1 VAKRDECHDLIRTL
15 SAREKAYFQ
24 RFAKRHSDRDIPDY
38 LRLFR
43 VLDALPVY
51 DEQALRR
58 RLKGSPLLSRLSSA
72 KRYLYRQLLKALDL
86 YTAGAHWGRQ
96 VDNLRR
102 EAEILAGRGLFQA
115 AERQLDQAA
124 ELAREREDF
133 ERLLALSSL
142 RLRVYEMEARAQL
155 TEEVRQINR
164 EREGLMDRLRNLD
177 AYRELRFTLFDL
189 QDRVGF
195 VGPEETLPELDALEG
210 HALLSGPGSALSM
223 RARERYHYVSNLL
236 RFLRRDFRGWF
247 RSYTDYVAFME
258 GEERLFYRVNFL
270 QLYNNY
276 LLSCIVNQE
285 AGAFW
290 ATVDKL
296 RERLGS
302 EDPNHTALMQARIL
316 HWHSEAGTFAE
327 GLAYLRQSGWREM
340 RLFER
345 TDRFWRRHLFRA
357 LSRTL
362 LENGLPDEVLDLAL
376 EADGLDPVEPFGQLG
391 FIDRVVIVLAHLELG
406 HFGVAESQL
415 RSLYRRMQKTDQLG
429 PFQDLIMRFL
439 RKLPFQGERP
449 VIRRHLQDLLR
460 DMEALA
466 EDPQRNL
473 FLEYFPFVPWLRHQ
487 LDPRTDLAAETG
499 AFYRR
504 YRGGEGR
511 P

>member
-1 VAKRDECHDLIRTL
+1 MAKRDECHDLIRTL

-177 AYRELRFTLFDL
+177 AYRTLRFTLFDL
-189 QDRVGF
+189 HERVGF
-195 VGPEETLPELDALEG
+195 VGPEESLPELDTLEG

-236 RFLRRDFRGWF
+236 RFLR
-247 RSYTDYVAFME
+247 
-258 GEERLFYRVNFL
+258 
-270 QLYNNY
+270 
-276 LLSCIVNQE
+276 
-285 AGAFW
+285 
-290 ATVDKL
+290 
-296 RERLGS
+296 
-302 EDPNHTALMQARIL
+302 
-316 HWHSEAGTFAE
+316 
-327 GLAYLRQSGWREM
+327 
-340 RLFER
+340 
-345 TDRFWRRHLFRA
+345 
-357 LSRTL
+357 
-362 LENGLPDEVLDLAL
+362 
-376 EADGLDPVEPFGQLG
+376 
-391 FIDRVVIVLAHLELG
+391 
-406 HFGVAESQL
+406 
-415 RSLYRRMQKTDQLG
+415 
-429 PFQDLIMRFL
+429 
-439 RKLPFQGERP
+439 KLPFQGERP
-449 VIRRHLQDLLR
+449 VIRRHLEDLLR
-460 DMEALA
+460 DMETLA

-487 LDPRTDLAAETG
+487 LDPGADLAAETG

-504 YRGGEGR
+504 YRSGGGR

>member
-1 VAKRDECHDLIRTL
+1 MAKRDECHDLIRTL

-43 VLDALPVY
+43 VLDAMPVY
-51 DEQALRR
+51 DEQALKR
-58 RLKGSPLLSRLSSA
+58 RLKSSALLSRLSSA

-86 YTAGAHWGRQ
+86 YTAASHWGRQ

-102 EAEILAGRGLFQA
+102 EAEILSGRGLFQA
-115 AERQLDQAA
+115 AERLLDQAT
-124 ELAREREDF
+124 ELAREMEDF

-155 TEEVRQINR
+155 AEEVRQINR

-177 AYRELRFTLFDL
+177 TYRGLRFTLFDL

-195 VGPEETLPELDALEG
+195 VGPEESLPELEALQE
-210 HALLSGPGSALSM
+210 HPLLAGPESALSL

-236 RFLRRDFRGWF
+236 RFLRRDFPGWF
-247 RSYTDYVAFME
+247 RSYTAYVAFME

-276 LLSCIVNQE
+276 LLACIVNQE
-285 AGAFW
+285 AEAFW
-290 ATVDKL
+290 GTVDKL

-327 GLAYLRQSGWREM
+327 GLAFLRGCGWREQ

-362 LENGLPDEVLDLAL
+362 LENRLPDEVIALAL
-376 EADGLDPVEPFGQLG
+376 EAEGLEPFGQLG
-391 FIDRVVIVLAHLELG
+391 FIDRVIIVLAHLELG

-449 VIRRHLQDLLR
+449 VIRRHLRDLLG

-504 YRGGEGR
+504 YRGGQPR